1 MLPSYP
7 RPIRPRDGGERFSE
21 QQWGRRITEELHLA
35 PSPACAGVGAFLARA
50 PNAPALS
57 SDAGWSSST
66 VGGAARG
73 GRRFFS
79 LSPPRRTTT
88 SAKLRRTRS
97 GGSGELSGEH
107 GPRRRWIRGW
117 RRCWPLP
124 PSPSSRRPW
133 HEAVVTDPSP
143 TSHGC
148 EPEGGCGG
156 GSSSYG
162 RVREREQLQ
171 RWLVRTR
178 SRGLFAPAS
187 AVCPAPARQ
196 ALPADPA

>member
-1 MLPSYP
+1 MGAAHHRGAPPRTLPCLRRCRRLP
-7 RPIRPRDGGERFSE
+7 RASPQCSCSE
-21 QQWGRRITEELHLA
+21 LRRGVELLH
-35 PSPACAGVGAFLARA
+35 S
-50 PNAPALS
+50 
-57 SDAGWSSST
+57 GWSSSWRPT
-66 VGGAARG
+66 L
-73 GRRFFS
+73 FLTFS
-79 LSPPRRTTT
+79 PPPRRTTT